1 MLRKN
6 LGRKTL
12 LTVCGS
18 LIAGLHGMWSSTA
31 SADQFQRIY
40 RSPYY
45 LGRGDTGVAVA
56 DNEEA
61 IFYNPAGL
69 AQGSGIFKGLTV
81 LSPAFEISSDTRSL
95 VKDMTSS
102 QGGDTVSMLTQ
113 HIGSNQHIGFSNF
126 SGILLRRAAIGIVT
140 SNETDVL
147 VYKDPAQG
155 GLEAVLADLYS
166 TTGLTFTLADSFYGG
181 KMLLGMTIAYYKRAQ
196 AELEV
201 GLLEAQSL
209 NDTSN
214 IFGYGTTSPVT
225 LGAMF
230 PLGAKNDSSIGV
242 TVHNLGDA
250 HVSPETSDMSVDNL
264 KQRID
269 VGYASTTSSKAA
281 TARLLVD
288 YVDAT
293 SAYTTNFYKK
303 LHVGAEINLGKR
315 LGFSAGLNQGGPC
328 AGVFVDAWLGRIDG
342 GFYTEELG
350 DKVGLRSD
358 MRYFLRLKTGF

>member
-6 LGRKTL
+6 LKRKAL
-12 LTVCGS
+12 LAVWASLLAGS
-18 LIAGLHGMWSSTA
+18 HGLWSSTA
-31 SADQFQRIY
+31 RGDEFQRIY
-40 RSPYY
+40 RSPSY
-45 LGRGDTGVAVA
+45 LGRGDTGVAIA

-81 LSPAFEISSDTRSL
+81 LSPGLEISSDTRSL
-95 VKDMTSS
+95 VKELASS
-102 QGGDTVSMLTQ
+102 EGGDTISLLTQ

-147 VYKDPAQG
+147 IYKDPSQG
-155 GLEAVLADLYS
+155 GLEAVNADLYS
-166 TTGLTFTLADSFYGG
+166 TSGLTFTLADSFYGG

-201 GLLEAQSL
+201 GLLEAQAM
-209 NDTSN
+209 NDTSD

-225 LGAMF
+225 IGAMF
-230 PLGAKNDSSIGV
+230 PFGSKNDSSIGV

-250 HVSPETSDMSVDNL
+250 HVSPDSAEMSVDNL

-293 SAYTTNFYKK
+293 GAYTTNFYKK
-303 LHVGAEINLGKR
+303 LHVGGEIALGKR

-328 AGVFVDAWLGRIDG
+328 AGVFVDAWLARIDV

-350 DKVGLRSD
+350 EKVGLRSD
-358 MRYFLRLKTGF
+358 MRYFLRMKTGF